1 LQRAVRRW
9 KLEYF
14 EELSPDIP
22 DTANGIPPQMK
33 KLLEDF
39 RRGNNMIN
47 PAPFFFGY
55 LGEHAAF
62 YTAGARQ
69 LAGDV
74 SFRGDLYQASRR
86 EYFLY
91 LVM

>member
-1 LQRAVRRW
+1 MSGCTSVDAR
-9 KLEYF
+9 
-14 EELSPDIP
+14 LS
-22 DTANGIPPQMK
+22 TAS
-33 KLLEDF
+33 LTSSLEDF
-39 RRGNNMIN
+39 RWGNNMVD

-62 YTAGARQ
+62 YNVGARQ

-86 EYFLY
+86 QYLLY
-91 LVM
+91 IVQ

>member
-1 LQRAVRRW
+1 MLKFSLDVSDAA
-9 KLEYF
+9 K
-14 EELSPDIP
+14 
-22 DTANGIPPQMK
+22 GIPPQMTG
-33 KLLEDF
+33 LLEDF
-39 RRGNNMIN
+39 RRGNNMVN

-62 YTAGARQ
+62 YNVGARQ

-86 EYFLY
+86 QYLLY
-91 LVM
+91 VVQ